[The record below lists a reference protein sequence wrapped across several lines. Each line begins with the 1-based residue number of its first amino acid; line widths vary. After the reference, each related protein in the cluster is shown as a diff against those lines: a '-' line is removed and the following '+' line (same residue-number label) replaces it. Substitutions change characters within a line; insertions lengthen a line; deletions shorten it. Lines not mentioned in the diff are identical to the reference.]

1 MANRIEM
8 MQKRASVGGRLKA
21 VRAQERKSLH
31 EFAAMANLHWRD
43 YRRVEDGLGAIPAE
57 ALFALCEKLDL
68 NPHWFMSGQGDMK
81 KVELTEVA
89 INVAHSLFDV
99 ITNENISVSS
109 EEFEVALRHALE
121 IGVSTG
127 ELTREDLPTIVSQI
141 QQTILAEAGE

>member
-1 MANRIEM
+1 MAKRMEM
-8 MQKRASVGGRLKA
+8 MQKRAAVGSRLKA
-21 VRAQERKSLH
+21 MRAQERKSLQ
-31 EFAAMANLHWRD
+31 EFAAMAQLHWRD

-57 ALFALCEKLDL
+57 ALFALCEKLDW
-68 NPHWFMSGQGDMK
+68 NPQWLMTGQGEIK
-81 KVELTEVA
+81 NVERVEVA

-99 ITNENISVSS
+99 ITDENISVSS
-109 EEFEVALRHALE
+109 EEFEVALRHALD